1 MNRSLKRK
9 LAARAAVVVI
19 LAGGAVAA
27 VTATGQGP
35 SRTQAAARRSAHR
48 PARRD
53 LVTAASYLG
62 VTIAQLQRDLGSG
75 KSLAQVADAT
85 NGKSAAG
92 LIAALVA
99 EKKQKLTAAAT
110 SLPKRVTAEVNRSG
124 GPGSPRNG
132 SARRPG
138 HARGPGA
145 ARRPGWRRLFAAPT
159 RLGFVAASYLGTSA
173 AHLQSDL
180 KSGETLAR
188 VANATS
194 GRSEAGLIEALVA
207 ARRARLAAALASGNL
222 SPAKA
227 SAIGPRV
234 SRRMKRLVNASQAGA
249 PSPKRRRAPGKR

>member
-35 SRTQAAARRSAHR
+35 SRTQAAARPSAHR

-62 VTIAQLQRDLGSG
+62 VSIAQLQRDLGSG

-99 EKKQKLTAAAT
+99 ERKQKLAAAVT

-124 GPGSPRNG
+124 GPGSPRTG
-132 SARRPG
+132 SARRRG
-138 HARGPGA
+138 HT
-145 ARRPGWRRLFAAPT
+145 RRPGWRRLFADPT
-159 RLGFVAASYLGTSA
+159 RLGFVAAGYLGTSA
-173 AHLQSDL
+173 AQLQSDL
-180 KSGETLAR
+180 KSGETLAQ

-207 ARRARLAAALASGNL
+207 ARRARLAAAVASGNL
-222 SPAKA
+222 APAKA
-227 SAIGPRV
+227 SAIGSRV
-234 SRRMKRLVNASQAGA
+234 SRRMKRLVNASQAGV
-249 PSPKRRRAPGKR
+249 PLPERRRAPGKG